1 MSPFNYQTS
10 WTPGECETH
19 KLFEVLNRSCQY
31 CALDRFLKLSFCIL
45 FCFYKCVFRISP
57 VDGSCMVQDQVND
70 EQATKNDYF
79 VPKMLYK
86 AGIKLLAVYM
96 VAVVG
101 VVTGYGL
108 DGPGIE
114 SQWG

>member
-1 MSPFNYQTS
+1 M
-10 WTPGECETH
+10 
-19 KLFEVLNRSCQY
+19 
-31 CALDRFLKLSFCIL
+31 
-45 FCFYKCVFRISP
+45 
-57 VDGSCMVQDQVND
+57 ND